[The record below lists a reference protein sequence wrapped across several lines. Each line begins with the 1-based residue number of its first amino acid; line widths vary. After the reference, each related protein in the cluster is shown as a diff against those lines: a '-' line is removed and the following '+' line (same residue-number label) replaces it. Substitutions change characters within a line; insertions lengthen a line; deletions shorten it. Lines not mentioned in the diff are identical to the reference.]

1 MKKINYLFA
10 LALCFSLSV
19 GSPTVASAQ
28 SNNEAATTR
37 NDADDHDDDNEA
49 NYGWIGLIGLAG
61 LLGLRKKDKHDN
73 EVRSTSTVR

>member
-10 LALCFSLSV
+10 LALCLSLSL

-28 SNNEAATTR
+28 STNETTTAR
-37 NDADDHDDDNEA
+37 NDVDGEDDET

-61 LLGLRKKDKHDN
+61 LLGLRKKDRNEN
-73 EVRSTSTVR
+73 EVRASSTTVR